1 MRITQIIGPVVDF
14 SRDPSRPSVSG
25 EVTVSQAV
33 KVGGISCEI
42 PQQLLAESAIRCVAM
57 EGTDGLRRGEEAEV
71 QAGPIH
77 VPVGR

>member
-1 MRITQIIGPVVDF
+1 MCIRQIIGPVVDF

-33 KVGGISCEI
+33 KVGGITCEV
-42 PQQLLAESAIRCVAM
+42 QQLLGESAIRCVAM